1 MIPLC
6 LNRND
11 EKMLGSNKIFS
22 WQTEKLVG
30 FIVKVLGER
39 GLEGLG
45 YVPGTDNKTCL
56 HSGFQNNNGAHTYSC
71 LTAHEADRL
80 PPTNHRVDLY
90 LQFPLR
96 LHDLQLNKTLG
107 QINL

>member
-1 MIPLC
+1 
-6 LNRND
+6 
-11 EKMLGSNKIFS
+11 
-22 WQTEKLVG
+22 VG

-45 YVPGTDNKTCL
+45 YVPGTDNKISR
-56 HSGFQNNNGAHTYSC
+56 HSGFQSNTGAHTDSC

-80 PPTNHRVDLY
+80 PQTNYRVDLY
-90 LQFPLR
+90 LHFPLC